1 MNSGRFAILDG
12 PTMPIIGEGEEEAND
27 RYNSCSPMINTYG
40 VSEIILCDIIA
51 SFGLLIQSAIRL
63 LDDQSPH
70 LVHYVVAPEVTRTFF

>member
-27 RYNSCSPMINTYG
+27 RYNSCSPMINAYG
-40 VSEIILCDIIA
+40 VSEIILFDIIA
-51 SFGLLIQSAIRL
+51 SFGFLIQSTIRL